1 MSRLE
6 TMSRGSAKPGM
17 NVYTALAGISFLI
30 TAAAMGY
37 TIWLYL
43 KA

>member
-6 TMSRGSAKPGM
+6 TMSRGSVKPAV

-30 TAAAMGY
+30 TAGAAGY
-37 TIWLYL
+37 AVWLFL
-43 KA
+43 KV